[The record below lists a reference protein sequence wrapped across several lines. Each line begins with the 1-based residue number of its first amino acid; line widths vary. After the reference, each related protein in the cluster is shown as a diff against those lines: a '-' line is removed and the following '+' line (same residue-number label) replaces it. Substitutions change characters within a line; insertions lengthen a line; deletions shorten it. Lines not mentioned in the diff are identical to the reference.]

1 MAIKYIVLEDQRKVY
16 GIMSNT
22 RYDAVNKINRIVGSG
37 NSVFTVNN
45 KKYEMPNTF
54 KACCVCS
61 EVDTFSVE
69 EGKNIVKKKILD
81 RYYKSF
87 DKRIDMFRSDLIQL
101 NSVVFE
107 TPSEIQ

>member
-16 GIMSNT
+16 GVMENT
-22 RYDAVNKINRIVGSG
+22 RYDAVNKINRIVGSC
-37 NSVFTVNN
+37 NSVFTVHN

-54 KACCVCS
+54 KACCVCD
-61 EVDTFSVE
+61 EADTFSVE
-69 EGKNIVKKKILD
+69 EGKNKVKKKILD

-87 DKRIDMFRSDLIQL
+87 DKRIAMFRSDLIQL
-101 NSVVFE
+101 NSKAFE